1 MSCSLGTSGNL
12 SQISHKS
19 QPLYRTRHRLVSK
32 CSVKCCCPCT
42 DEQKCFPGL
51 PGGPEV
57 ERGFCVLEQDPW
69 PLRFHRETCTS
80 PGWKTAKHPRPL
92 QPKRQR

>member
-12 SQISHKS
+12 SQISHKG

-42 DEQKCFPGL
+42 DELKCFPGL

-69 PLRFHRETCTS
+69 PL
-80 PGWKTAKHPRPL
+80 
-92 QPKRQR
+92 